1 MNKKRPFLKK
11 MNWNTKEDGTKISSS
26 IEDLKWFLSQTS
38 VGRCQCD
45 QIGQFVTLWE
55 TKIFLQKLLT
65 LGPLFKT
72 SLFNYH
78 KQFWL
83 ILGQHFETL
92 ATFYFNICSHWQVL
106 TKLAFWWKTHSF
118 LFHYYS
124 RWNFTLIRH
133 NNINPNHAMSL
144 LPSAMK

>member
-1 MNKKRPFLKK
+1 MGNILK
-11 MNWNTKEDGTKISSS
+11 
-26 IEDLKWFLSQTS
+26 
-38 VGRCQCD
+38 
-45 QIGQFVTLWE
+45 
-55 TKIFLQKLLT
+55 
-65 LGPLFKT
+65 
-72 SLFNYH
+72 
-78 KQFWL
+78 FW
-83 ILGQHFETL
+83 

-144 LPSAMK
+144 LPSAMKQSKLVKRYLNRDWIYLHNLIQFLMDQSRPLFLYFLSFQQKTNVQNKLYSNHGRWCRKQPFCQPNHNHCQPFNLKWGQH

>member
-1 MNKKRPFLKK
+1 MGNILK
-11 MNWNTKEDGTKISSS
+11 
-26 IEDLKWFLSQTS
+26 
-38 VGRCQCD
+38 
-45 QIGQFVTLWE
+45 
-55 TKIFLQKLLT
+55 
-65 LGPLFKT
+65 
-72 SLFNYH
+72 
-78 KQFWL
+78 FW
-83 ILGQHFETL
+83 

-144 LPSAMK
+144 LPSAMKQSKLVKRYLNRDWIYLHNLIQFLMDQSRPLFYFFCLFNRKEMFKINCIRTADAGVGSNRSANRTTITANLSTLNEASIS